1 MSKITVY
8 SCITGRYD
16 VVNHTLMRSIGLAE
30 PDVKYVLYTD
40 MVTQPEM
47 RTNPKASISWE
58 YRPLVWKHPLCR
70 RRTARWHK
78 INSHLLPDD
87 AEYTVWVDGSQRV
100 KPIGI
105 RTQLVEPLAGRYV
118 LAAFKH
124 PDRTCVYQEL
134 QACINHKKDNPQLM
148 KMQIDKYRKEGY
160 PAWNGLVETACVFR
174 RNCQDVTNFNELWWQ
189 QLNENSYRDQLSF
202 NYAAWKLG
210 QEYGIIPGR
219 RDTSRFFEFVPH
231 KHK

>member
-8 SCITGRYD
+8 SCITGNYD
-16 VVNHTLMRSIGLAE
+16 LANRTLLHSVGVVET
-30 PDVKYVLYTD
+30 DVRYVLYTD
-40 MVTQPEM
+40 AVDEPQL
-47 RTNPKASISWE
+47 RVSPKSKLSWE
-58 YRPLVWKHPLCR
+58 FRPLVWRHPLCQ

-87 AEYTVWVDGSQRV
+87 AEYTVWVDGSQRI

-105 RTQLVEPLAGRYV
+105 RSQLVEPLAGRYV

-134 QACINHKKDNPQLM
+134 QACINHKKDNPRLM
-148 KMQIDKYRKEGY
+148 RQQIRQYRKEGY
-160 PAWNGLVETACVFR
+160 PPYNGLVETACVFR
-174 RNCQDVTNFNELWWQ
+174 QACPEVTAFNELWWQ
-189 QLNENSYRDQLSF
+189 QLDQHSFRDQLSF

-210 QEYGIIPGR
+210 QSYGIIPGR
-219 RDTSRFFEFVPH
+219 RDTSRFFDFVPH
-231 KHK
+231 KHR

>member
-174 RNCQDVTNFNELWWQ
+174 RNCQNVTNFNELWWQ